1 MSALP
6 DHRCQLIGTPWQGVY
21 GTRIDS
27 ARHYGRHW
35 HATHGVGLVERGAQR
50 SASGRGIVEAQAGD
64 LITTNPGEVHDGQ
77 PLGGAS
83 RRWRMVYFE
92 PGVLTA
98 MVGDASVAADVEITR
113 PVIQDGVLSQAL
125 QQLFDRLDEW
135 GAESSTRGI
144 DALACDESLAEVCAL
159 LAHRHSTCAPLHE
172 AAADVK
178 RVRDRLAD
186 ELLDPPS
193 LDELA
198 AMVGLSKYQVL
209 RRFEKT
215 YGVPPHGWLLQQR
228 AEQARAL
235 IRRGDS
241 LVDAASASGF
251 ADQSHMTR
259 VFTRQFGFTP
269 GAWQRAGRR

>member
-1 MSALP
+1 MGAPP
-6 DHRCQLIGTPWQGVY
+6 DHRCQLIGTPWQGVF

-27 ARHYGRHW
+27 ACHYGRHW

-50 SASGRGIVEAQAGD
+50 SASGRGMVDAQAGD
-64 LITTNPGEVHDGQ
+64 LITTNPGEVHDGH
-77 PLGGAS
+77 PLGGTS

-92 PGVLTA
+92 PGVLSA
-98 MVGDASVAADVEITR
+98 MVGEASVAADVEITR
-113 PVIQDGVLSQAL
+113 PVIQDSLLSQAL
-125 QQLFDRLDEW
+125 RQLFDRLEGW

-198 AMVGLSKYQVL
+198 TMVGLSKYQVL

-215 YGVPPHGWLLQQR
+215 YGVPPHAWLLQQR

-241 LVDAASASGF
+241 LVAAASSSGF